1 MDRTVIAR
9 VAHEINRAYCAS
21 LGDTSQPAWED
32 APEWQKTSALV
43 GVDMHLAKPDA
54 TPEQSHESWL
64 AQKLAEGWKY
74 GPVKD
79 AEKKEHPCC
88 VPYAELP
95 AEQKA
100 KDYLFRSVVHA
111 LKVIEPETVL
121 VEAPVPLTPPP
132 VAAAVASAIPA
143 GHVPVQYVGRRPDWT
158 DHLYGTGLSFVADQV
173 RPLPGSIANQFLRH
187 VDLFR
192 EAKIEVAPEKVAQ
205 IAEVAEVP
213 RDDTAEILEATKQKQ
228 AEELDKENQ
237 LQDLRQSV
245 TFMEKDALKEF
256 VSRNYRQKLDG
267 RLSVEAMRTQAL
279 QLIDQFGVG

>member
-1 MDRTVIAR
+1 MDRIAIAR

-21 LGDTSQPAWED
+21 LGDTSQPAWQD
-32 APEWQKTSALV
+32 APEWQQNSALV

-88 VPYAELP
+88 VPYADLP

-100 KDYLFRSVVHA
+100 KDYLFRGVVHV
-111 LKVIEPETVL
+111 LKAIEPEKVV
-121 VEAPVPLTPPP
+121 VEVPVQ
-132 VAAAVASAIPA
+132 VAASAAPAIPD
-143 GHVPVQYVGRRPDWT
+143 GHIAVQYVGRRQQWADSI
-158 DHLYGTGLSFVADQV
+158 YGTGLSFVADQV
-173 RPLPGSIANQFLRH
+173 RYLPGPVATQFLRH

-192 EAKIEVAPEKVAQ
+192 EAKTEVAPEKVAQ

-213 RDDTAEILEATKQKQ
+213 HDDTAEILEAAKQKQ

-256 VSRNYRQKLDG
+256 ALRNYRQKLDG

-279 QLIDQFGVG
+279 HLIDQFGAV